1 MKSWFAALGIPL
13 IASTLAIIIGAVI
26 VGMIGYNPATVYGS
40 LFVGAFGNH
49 VNISNTLAEA
59 IPLLLIALGISLAF
73 KAGFFNIGAQ
83 GQYWIGA
90 IAATVLG
97 THLTSLPGWLH
108 ILVCLAGAMIA
119 GGLWGGII
127 PGLAKTFRG
136 VNEVVTTMMMGYIGT
151 LLARFMI
158 EDGPLRAE
166 GTIPQS
172 RVVDESVMLHTLV
185 PKTQLTSGL
194 FIVIAAVVLVWI
206 IMKYTS
212 FGYQIRAVGLNNHA
226 SRYAGIN
233 VALFTILSLALS
245 GAFAGLAG
253 GIQILA
259 IDHRLSYSF
268 SLQYGFTAIVV
279 ALLAGGNPLGCVA
292 SALFFSAL
300 HTGSQYIQMD
310 SGVPSSLADVLTGMI
325 IFFVAAERI
334 FNLVMDGVRR
344 YRKRHSTF
352 ASVVNGGDKVERFT

>member
-1 MKSWFAALGIPL
+1 MKTWFAALGIPL

-26 VGMIGYNPATVYGS
+26 VGMIGYNPISVYGS
-40 LFVGAFGNH
+40 LFVGAFGNQI
-49 VNISNTLAEA
+49 NISNTLAEA
-59 IPLLLIALGISLAF
+59 IPLLLIALGISVAF

-83 GQYWIGA
+83 GQYWIGT
-90 IAATVLG
+90 IVATALG
-97 THLTSLPGWLH
+97 THLTWLPGWLH
-108 ILVCLAGAMIA
+108 ILICLAGAMIA
-119 GGLWGGII
+119 GGLWGGLI

-136 VNEVVTTMMMGYIGT
+136 VNEVVTTMMMGYMAT

-172 RVVDESVMLHTLV
+172 RVIDESVMLHTLV
-185 PKTQLTSGL
+185 PQTQLTTGL
-194 FIVIAAVVLVWI
+194 FFVIVAVALVWI
-206 IMKYTS
+206 MMKYTT

-233 VALFTILSLALS
+233 VALFTVLSLALS

-253 GIQILA
+253 GIQMLA

-268 SLQYGFTAIVV
+268 NLQYGFTAIVV

-300 HTGSQYIQMD
+300 HTGSQHIQME
-310 SGVPSSLADVLTGMI
+310 SGIPASLADVLTGMI
-325 IFFVAAERI
+325 IFFVAAERM
-334 FNLVMDGVRR
+334 FSLVKDGVRK
-344 YRKRHSTF
+344 YRKTRSL
-352 ASVVNGGDKVERFT
+352 SVPAVKGVGQP